1 MRPKR
6 FYIKATSLFFISFV
20 FLATS
25 GLSCSFTGES
35 GKILASKVELELWTV
50 FESPSDFEP
59 TIKLWN
65 AEFPNITVKVRKF
78 RVEDYEQELI
88 NALAED
94 RGPDIFMLHNT
105 MLKKHLS
112 KLEPLPQEVKL
123 PRVATKGRFKKD
135 VVVTEE
141 TFPALTTLELK
152 QRFVDVVA
160 EDAILDG
167 KIYGLPLYI
176 DTLVL
181 YYNRDLLNTAG
192 FAQPPQFWEQFQS
205 MSAQL
210 TKVGADDALIQSGAA
225 LGTTN
230 NIENATDIVAL
241 LMMQN
246 GAKMSNDTKTGASFH
261 LGIQSGQTRRSPGM
275 EALRFYTDFARKP
288 PTTAFSWS
296 ETEASNLEAFANGK
310 LAFFFGYSYHL
321 PLIKTRTLGKLNFSI
336 APMVQISGR
345 EPVNLANY
353 WMPVVSKKSDHR
365 DASWA
370 FVQFITSPTHAGT
383 YLSEVKKPTALRE
396 LIDKERGDEDLFAFA
411 GQALT
416 AKNWYYG
423 KDPAVAKRAFE
434 MMVKSALT
442 IESDKDREQQ
452 LQKAVNDAA
461 AVVNQTYRE

>member
-1 MRPKR
+1 MFNWGKQNKKII
-6 FYIKATSLFFISFV
+6 FA
-20 FLATS
+20 FLAIGAFLLTA
-25 GLSCSFTGES
+25 GLSCSFTGGGGE
-35 GKILASKVELELWTV
+35 ILASKISLELWTV
-50 FESPSDFEP
+50 FESPADFDP
-59 TIKLWN
+59 IIKLWN
-65 AEFPNITVKVRKF
+65 GQFPNIEVKVRKF

-112 KLEPLPQEVKL
+112 KLEPLPPEVTL
-123 PRVATKGRFKKD
+123 PKVVTKGSFKKD
-135 VVVTEE
+135 VVVTRE
-141 TFPALTTLELK
+141 TIPSLTALDVK

-160 EDAILDG
+160 EDVIIDD

-176 DTLVL
+176 DTLAL
-181 YYNRDLLNTAG
+181 YYNRDLLNSAG

-210 TKVGADDALIQSGAA
+210 TKIGVDDALIQSGAA

-230 NIENATDIVAL
+230 NIENATDILAL
-241 LMMQN
+241 LMMQT
-246 GAKMSNDTKTGASFH
+246 GAKMTNVGKTGATFH
-261 LGIQSGQTRRSPGM
+261 LQTQEGSTKRNPGM
-275 EALRFYTDFARKP
+275 EALRFYTDFARTP

-296 ETEASNLEAFANGK
+296 ENEPNNLEAFSNGK

-321 PLIKTRTLGKLNFSI
+321 PLIKARTLGKLNFSI
-336 APMVQISGR
+336 APMVQIGNSN
-345 EPVNLANY
+345 PVNIANY
-353 WMPVVSKKSDHR
+353 WMPLVSKKSEHI

-370 FVQFITSPTHAGT
+370 FIEFITAPSRVNTF
-383 YLSEVKKPTALRE
+383 LSKVKKPTAIRE
-396 LIDKERGDEDLFAFA
+396 LIEKERSNEDLFAFA

-423 KDPAVAKRAFE
+423 KDIAVAKRAFE
-434 MMVKSALT
+434 MMVKTALT
-442 IESDKDREQQ
+442 VESDKDRDQQ

-461 AVVNQTYRE
+461 AVINQTYK